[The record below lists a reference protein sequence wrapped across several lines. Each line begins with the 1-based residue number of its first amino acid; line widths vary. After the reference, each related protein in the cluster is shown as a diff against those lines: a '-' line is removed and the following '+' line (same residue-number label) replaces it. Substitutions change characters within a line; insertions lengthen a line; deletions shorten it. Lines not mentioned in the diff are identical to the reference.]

1 MNTLKRR
8 GAFISYSRRD
18 KDFAVALAK
27 ELRSA
32 GALVWL
38 DQLDIPTGARWDDE
52 VEKALR
58 EHEIFLI
65 ILTPASVSSENVK
78 DEIGY
83 AIDHGKHIMPVLLEK
98 CDIPLRL
105 SRFQYIDFTKIEF
118 GEGIRRAKHL
128 LEDLLNEQSKPI
140 GTISPEFERQ
150 EFFNQE
156 SIPAQPSP
164 KKKKPVMR
172 RWVGMV
178 IGAVIISLAICIGVL
193 GILILSKGLNFPGIS
208 TQSPTASTSMVV
220 TSDEIQTNISP
231 STQIPTDTEPIT
243 EEAQAPPYK
252 PMWESSAIITDLNG
266 DQTTIPADTLR
277 WCSSVGENIFLDNGY
292 TIALD
297 TIRRIDIVRAA
308 PVGGKTLF
316 SIILLDGTTIEGE
329 DLTCSFIGQT
339 STGRFELWTDQI
351 QSVEILR

>member
-18 KDFAVALAK
+18 KDFALEFAR

-38 DQLDIPTGARWDDE
+38 DQFDIPTGARWDDE

-83 AIDHGKHIMPVLLEK
+83 AIDHDKHILPVLLEK

-105 SRFQYIDFTKIEF
+105 RRFQYIDFTKIEF
-118 GEGIRRAKHL
+118 SEGIRRAKHL
-128 LEDLLNEQSKPI
+128 LDNILNESSKPI
-140 GTISPEFERQ
+140 GTINPEFKRQ
-150 EFFNQE
+150 EVSNQE
-156 SIPAQPSP
+156 SLPVQPLP
-164 KKKKPVMR
+164 KKKTPAMG
-172 RWVGMV
+172 RWMG
-178 IGAVIISLAICIGVL
+178 IGAVIILLAICIGVS
-193 GILILSKGLNFPGIS
+193 GIMILSKGLNFPGIF
-208 TQSPTASTSMVV
+208 TQSPTASATLII
-220 TSDEIQTNISP
+220 TANELQTNTSP
-231 STQIPTDTEPIT
+231 PTQISTDTVLAS
-243 EEAQAPPYK
+243 EETQAPAYK

-266 DQTTIPADTLR
+266 TQTTVPADTLR

-297 TIRRIDIVRAA
+297 NIKRIDIIRAA

-339 STGRFELWTDQI
+339 SMGRFELYTDQI